1 MAHTILLKRSD
12 TANAAAPSTLDAGE
26 LAINTAD
33 EKIYFKNKSNV
44 IKSLSSMSDLTTNL
58 VTISSTQSISGTKT
72 FSANAIVANSASI
85 RFNDNGSNYVGFAG
99 PTSALTVSTTYR
111 WPDTRGNADDVLT
124 IDTSPGSTTRLKWS
138 APKSSYSSAL
148 TLSAQSE
155 LRFADQDSSTYAAFK
170 APVAMTNNNVYT
182 LPATV
187 GAANQ
192 VLAIDTLSG
201 NDATLKWATVSTSGS
216 SSGVFD
222 IDGGDSATYTGVPD
236 LDGGTS
242 AV

>member
-33 EKIYFKNKSNV
+33 EKIYFKNKSNQ

-58 VTISSTQSISGTKT
+58 VTISTTQSISGTKT
-72 FSANAIVANSASI
+72 FSSNIVIANTAAI
-85 RFNDNGSNYVGFAG
+85 RFNDNATGYFELEAPS
-99 PTSALTVSTTYR
+99 TLSATTTYS
-111 WPDTRGNADDVLT
+111 WPDTRGNVDDVLT
-124 IDTSPGSTTRLKWS
+124 VYTVGSTTRLKWS

-192 VLAIDTLSG
+192 VLQIETITG
-201 NDATLKWATVSTSGS
+201 TDATLRWATIEATGGS